1 MREFLKVLASILMI
15 LSGLVFVGGLI
26 ETFTSGGRGADFSE
40 GVTVTSA
47 AITALLLSGAVWLL
61 ADIAQSTL
69 PGIPLKVSDSRPS

>member
-26 ETFTSGGRGADFSE
+26 ETFTSGGRGVDFSG